1 VLPRATEKSI
11 ELVYSIDPT
20 VPWGVVGDLARV
32 RQVLVNLTNNAV
44 KFTPEGMVLIEV
56 KRGAEQSNGN
66 LEITF
71 SVKDTGIGIPAER
84 MDRLFKSFSQV
95 DSSTTRV
102 YGGTGLG
109 LAISK
114 QLVELMGGRIW
125 VESEEGKGSTFT
137 FTIVSKEERAPRR
150 VADRSELKGKST
162 LVVDDLEVNR
172 RILKHQLESQGMSAV
187 AVASG
192 VEALAILASNDKFDV
207 AILDMQMPAM
217 DGVELATKIRVLQ
230 DCRSLPLIMLSS
242 MGRREIMVDLFD
254 AVLTKPVKE
263 AQLLDA
269 LSAVFG
275 ARSSEAVRMK
285 TVVDQS
291 IGANHP
297 LRILLAEDNV
307 VNQKVALKILD
318 RMGYRADVASNGK
331 EAVDAVARQP
341 YDVVL
346 MDVQMPEMDG
356 VQATA
361 RIRDQFGEQRPWI
374 IALTAN
380 ALQGDRERYLG
391 VGMDDYL
398 SKPIKVDEL
407 GNALSRVKVS
417 RVMTNVSFERML

>member
-1 VLPRATEKSI
+1 
-11 ELVYSIDPT
+11 
-20 VPWGVVGDLARV
+20 
-32 RQVLVNLTNNAV
+32 
-44 KFTPEGMVLIEV
+44 
-56 KRGAEQSNGN
+56 
-66 LEITF
+66 
-71 SVKDTGIGIPAER
+71 
-84 MDRLFKSFSQV
+84 
-95 DSSTTRV
+95 
-102 YGGTGLG
+102 
-109 LAISK
+109 
-114 QLVELMGGRIW
+114 
-125 VESEEGKGSTFT
+125 
-137 FTIVSKEERAPRR
+137 
-150 VADRSELKGKST
+150 
-162 LVVDDLEVNR
+162 
-172 RILKHQLESQGMSAV
+172 MSAV

-217 DGVELATKIRVLQ
+217 DGVELATKIRTLQ

-269 LSAVFG
+269 LSVFG
-275 ARSSEAVRMK
+275 ARSSEAVKVK

-331 EAVDAVARQP
+331 EAVDAVGRQS

-361 RIRDQFGEQRPWI
+361 KIRDQFGEQRPWI

-380 ALQGDRERYLG
+380 ALRGDRERYLG

-398 SKPIKVDEL
+398 SKPIKVEEL
-407 GNALSRVKVS
+407 AKA
-417 RVMTNVSFERML
+417 